1 MQLHHL
7 KSLEKEASMP
17 EYVGGEVTMA
27 AWSVAEAALKGG
39 EAGRRHGYAPG
50 DGEEMAMPSGYVHE

>member
-1 MQLHHL
+1 
-7 KSLEKEASMP
+7 MP